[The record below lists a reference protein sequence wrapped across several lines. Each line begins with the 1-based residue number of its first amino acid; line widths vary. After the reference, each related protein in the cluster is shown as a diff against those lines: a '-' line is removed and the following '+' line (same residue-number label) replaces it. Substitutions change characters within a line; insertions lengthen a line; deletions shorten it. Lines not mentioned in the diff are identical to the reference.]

1 MKGKTMGIEQNLER
15 IAASLEKLA
24 FLAGCN
30 NVLRDRITRCA
41 EFHAERAGMKDVGV
55 AGTSDVEGAMADAEV
70 AVEPETPAAEP
81 EFTYDELKAKLIE
94 RGVEI
99 PKGTKMTTLVKL
111 WAANS
116 DKPVIPPAPV
126 APIEPEVVEEAP
138 AEADPFDTPAEP
150 AKPAISD
157 DLTLEEARAI
167 IEKHYDRSE
176 ADKANLI
183 AAFAAAGQGISNFGA
198 IPAGKHGAVVR
209 KFLELKGVAL

>member
-1 MKGKTMGIEQNLER
+1 MGIEQNLER

-24 FLAGCN
+24 FLAECN

-41 EFHAERAGMKDVGV
+41 EFHAERAGMTDVGV
-55 AGTSDVEGAMADAEV
+55 AGTSAVEQLMAQAEV
-70 AVEPETPAAEP
+70 TVEPEAPAAP

-99 PKGTKMTTLVKL
+99 PKGTKMTTLRKL
-111 WAANS
+111 WMASS
-116 DKPVIPPAPV
+116 DKPVIPPD
-126 APIEPEVVEEAP
+126 PEVVEAP
-138 AEADPFDTPAEP
+138 ADVDPFDVPAEP

-176 ADKANLI
+176 ADKANLV
-183 AAFAAAGQGISNFGA
+183 AAFAEAGQGISNFGA
-198 IPAGKHGAVVR
+198 IPSGKHGAVVR
-209 KFLELKGVAL
+209 KFLELKGVSL